1 MGFSRQECWSGV
13 PFPSPGD
20 LPDQGTEPGCPTL
33 QADTLTS
40 EPPSLQISISQAVF
54 LGRHKLLKLTQEKV
68 EKLKKKKRSYTK
80 GTLRVVSMKWWV
92 FKRPQVRMISC
103 WTPPSIRAQ
112 MLKWFSCLHGQA
124 LGSNVLSLNP
134 SLPFISCTVM
144 GELKYLNLSFHGNST
159 KEVVMVRQ
167 KGPGELFGGASL

>member
-68 EKLKKKKRSYTK
+68 EKLKKKKGNTAS
-80 GTLRVVSMKWWV
+80 SFNEM
-92 FKRPQVRMISC
+92 
-103 WTPPSIRAQ
+103 
-112 MLKWFSCLHGQA
+112 
-124 LGSNVLSLNP
+124 
-134 SLPFISCTVM
+134 M
-144 GELKYLNLSFHGNST
+144 GF
-159 KEVVMVRQ
+159 
-167 KGPGELFGGASL
+167 